1 MRGKRPSG
9 TFREEM
15 ERRLSDWLDLPV
27 PVRVRQNARAKSV
40 ILRVTP
46 ERGLEITTPAAFDLA
61 GLPYAVQEK
70 LAWIENTV
78 ATMLEDGR
86 LPGSVAA
93 PRPSRL
99 VLTAFSLEYAIR
111 YLDADRAGGCAAR
124 QMGPGEILVK
134 GPLADGEA
142 VCAALAR
149 FARKQATPLLVA
161 GLREVS
167 REIGLPFACAGVRA
181 QRTRWG
187 SCTAK
192 KRISL
197 NLKLAFLPWSLAR
210 YVFIHELCHTIHL
223 NHSGEFWKLVAAHE
237 PDCAILDKALRH
249 AEEYVP
255 VWMRLGLTAR

>member
-1 MRGKRPSG
+1 
-9 TFREEM
+9 M

-27 PVRVRQNARAKSV
+27 PVRVRQNARAKNV

-46 ERGLEITTPAAFDLA
+46 ERGLEITTPATFDLS

-70 LAWIENTV
+70 LTWIENTV
-78 ATMLEDGR
+78 TTMLEDGR
-86 LPGSVAA
+86 LPGSVVA

-99 VLTAFSLEYAIR
+99 VLTAFSTEYAVR
-111 YLDADRAGGCAAR
+111 YLDTDREGGCTALEK
-124 QMGPGEILVK
+124 GPGEVLVK
-134 GPLADGEA
+134 GALADGEA

-149 FARKQATPLLVA
+149 FFRKKATPLLVA

-167 REIGLPFACAGVRA
+167 REIGLPFASAGVRT

-192 KRISL
+192 KNISL
-197 NLKLAFLPWSLAR
+197 NLKLAFLPWRMAR
-210 YVFIHELCHTIHL
+210 YVFIHELCHTTHL
-223 NHSGEFWKLVAAHE
+223 NHSGRFWTLVATHE
-237 PDCAILDKALRH
+237 PDCAVLDKALRH

-255 VWMRLGLTAR
+255 LWMRLGLTAR